1 MESRLTFRDRVDI
14 CWQKQLRDKYNELG
28 APDINLS
35 LKRAIVRRVNRKVAE
50 QIILRYEWLGTLPFS
65 CTHYYG
71 LFFGSYCAGVT
82 CSSVG
87 GGGAN
92 VYAYK
97 EFGLN
102 SQNEFAYLQ
111 RGANVHW
118 SPTGANSKLVS
129 WTCKLLRKDS
139 GAKIIIA
146 YSDSDAGEIGTI
158 YQACSWVY
166 IGKGSSTNQ
175 WVSPAGRIYD
185 QKLASNIAK
194 REGIERRDVT
204 KYLKSKGW
212 TEQKSN
218 PKGRYVFVL
227 DTSNKALIERVE
239 KMRKPYPKRGAGEI
253 DNAPDTN
260 QETGGASPTAPL
272 INQD

>member
-1 MESRLTFRDRVDI
+1 MESRLTFRDKVDI
-14 CWQKQLRDKYNELG
+14 CWQKQLRDNYNNLG
-28 APDINLS
+28 VPPVPHLDLS
-35 LKRAIVRRVNRKVAE
+35 RAVVRRINRKTAE
-50 QIILRYEWLGTLPFS
+50 SVILKYEWLGTLPFS

-71 LFFGSYCAGVT
+71 LFFGIFCAGVT

-87 GGGAN
+87 VGGAN

-102 SQNEFAYLQ
+102 NQREFAYLQ

-129 WTCKLLRKDS
+129 LTCKMLKKDS

-158 YQACSWVY
+158 YQACNWAY

-175 WVSPAGRIYD
+175 FVSPEGRIYD

-194 REGIERRDVT
+194 REGVERKDIT
-204 KYLKSKGW
+204 KYLKKKGW

-218 PKGRYVFVL
+218 PKGRYVFIL
-227 DTSNKALIERVE
+227 DKSDKQLVKLVE
-239 KMRKPYPKRGAGEI
+239 DMKRPYPKRERGET
-253 DNAPDTN
+253 DSAPHSNA
-260 QETGGASPTAPL
+260 ETEGASPIRSL
-272 INQD
+272 